1 MTDRDPK
8 DGKPDSRLRHVR
20 IADNPGDHE
29 HMPGTVTIHVLNDAP
44 GLTVGLAAGV
54 PGR

>member
-1 MTDRDPK
+1 
-8 DGKPDSRLRHVR
+8 
-20 IADNPGDHE
+20 
-29 HMPGTVTIHVLNDAP
+29 MPGTVTIHVLNDAP